1 MNKKYNLSNKKKKG
15 ITMKKPRIIFTALI
29 LVMLIVAAMPA
40 VSLAVTGNGDC
51 PDGYNFVARYA
62 WASGQYTFDDGQ
74 NVFTFSS
81 HSVTGG
87 GPDATEGHWDSGTV
101 GINAVVLK
109 DGNEPQG
116 GPTIFDYYY
125 YDPSVTS
132 DDFTNDNLTD
142 QTGKERDISHIDF
155 CALPTQPG
163 TIIVEKQTDPDGAP
177 DSFTFSGDAAGTIA
191 DGGQIVVNDL
201 QPGTYTSQETG
212 LPSGW
217 ELTAIQCDD
226 GNSSGDVNTHTA
238 TFQLEAGET
247 VKCTFYNAELPPQ
260 TGTIISAQAGADGV
274 TLAWETGTEIDN
286 AGFNLYRATSA
297 DGSYTKVND
306 ALIAAQGD
314 PVSGASY
321 SFADAPGYGTFY
333 YKLED
338 VDLHGT
344 STLHGPVKVTVARP
358 LRRPLYRPTLPR
370 F

>member
-1 MNKKYNLSNKKKKG
+1 
-15 ITMKKPRIIFTALI
+15 
-29 LVMLIVAAMPA
+29 
-40 VSLAVTGNGDC
+40 VTS
-51 PDGYNFVARYA
+51 PD
-62 WASGQYTFDDGQ
+62 S
-74 NVFTFSS
+74 FTFSGDAAGPLADGEQIV
-81 HSVTGG
+81 VTDLQ
-87 GPDATEGHWDSGTV
+87 PGT
-101 GINAVVLK
+101 
-109 DGNEPQG
+109 
-116 GPTIFDYYY
+116 Y
-125 YDPSVTS
+125 TS
-132 DDFTNDNLTD
+132 QETVPAGWNLTSIVCND
-142 QTGKERDISHIDF
+142 TNSSGDVNTATATFQLDPGETVTCVFNNAELPPQT
-155 CALPTQPG
+155 G
-163 TIIVEKQTDPDGAP
+163 TIIVEKQTAPDGAP

-217 ELTAIQCDD
+217 ELTAILCDD

-247 VKCTFYNAELPPQ
+247 VKCTFYNEKPTAITLVSF
-260 TGTIISAQAGADGV
+260 SAQAGADGV

-338 VDLHGT
+338 VDLYGV

-358 LRRPLYRPTLPR
+358 FRRPLYRPSLPE